1 MKRKGA
7 LLVVLLAGL
16 AGCSGRGSFTA
27 PMEAAGIQPFEE
39 AAPKT
44 AETGNG
50 ITRTGCPARGEWRPT
65 AFSRYWP
72 YSYRIGEVAATRDQ
86 VALDWLDYDAA
97 GEAQWYSYRYRPQHH
112 PRDSQAWS
120 PWFDV
125 DGSEAIMSGLEAG
138 SAYGVQVRAAVD
150 HPVPGGRPDCFF
162 TRAADRIV
170 RTTPRHFAE

>member
-1 MKRKGA
+1 MERKGA
-7 LLVVLLAGL
+7 LLVVLLAGI

-27 PMEAAGIQPFEE
+27 PMEAAGIPPFDD
-39 AAPKT
+39 AAPT
-44 AETGNG
+44 MAATGEET
-50 ITRTGCPARGEWRPT
+50 TRTGCPAQGEERPT

-72 YSYRIGEVAATRDQ
+72 YSYRLGEVSATRDQ

-125 DGSEAIMSGLEAG
+125 DDSEAVMSGLEAD

-150 HPVPGGRPDCFF
+150 HPVPGCRPDCFF
-162 TRAADRIV
+162 TRAADKIV
-170 RTTPRHFAE
+170 RTAPLRLTE